1 MIVLK
6 TLLSFRDN
14 QEKKQRLVGETF
26 EVTEERFNQII
37 EVLPGYV
44 EIVEI
49 LDLEV
54 IEPITV
60 KSKGRPKTKKA

>member
-37 EVLPGYV
+37 EALPGYV
-44 EIVEI
+44 EIVEV
-49 LDLEV
+49 LELEV
-54 IEPITV
+54 IEPIIV
-60 KSKGRPKTKKA
+60 KPKGRPKTKKA

>member
-14 QEKKQRLVGETF
+14 QEKKQRLIGETF

-37 EVLPGYV
+37 EALPGYV

-54 IEPITV
+54 IEPTEV